1 MTTPLPIPIG
11 YEPRPLKR
19 EDVLR
24 YRRLLAFQL
33 RAMLLTHNQIA
44 AVLKLSSDKQ
54 AKQYIEHGRKIMID
68 GVVMTVI

>member
-1 MTTPLPIPIG
+1 
-11 YEPRPLKR
+11 
-19 EDVLR
+19 
-24 YRRLLAFQL
+24 
-33 RAMLLTHNQIA
+33 MLLTHNQIA